1 MDKGRRNLLIIFV
14 TIPIS
19 FIVGNIVLR
28 NINKKTLN
36 FKLMTYI
43 KKYVLKKSNTL
54 KITHVK
60 KNFHITSIVKPDGLI
75 FLQEYNKH
83 AENIS
88 YVNIDGFVFSTDE
101 LELRE
106 NLK

>member
-1 MDKGRRNLLIIFV
+1 
-14 TIPIS
+14 
-19 FIVGNIVLR
+19 
-28 NINKKTLN
+28 
-36 FKLMTYI
+36 MTYI

-88 YVNIDGFVFSTDE
+88 YVSLGAVLRQGDSCLLLLEREAEVAFARDKAGIFVE
-101 LELRE
+101 LDD
-106 NLK
+106 